1 MKIFLCGFIVA
12 MAFTAAV
19 GAQAADGKAV
29 YTSNCAMCHDNLA
42 PKIGD
47 KTAWAPLIMQGD
59 QAMVANVVK
68 GKGAMQPRAGKP
80 SLSDANIEAAV
91 EYIESK
97 SK

>member
-1 MKIFLCGFIVA
+1 MKRLLCGYVVA
-12 MAFTAAV
+12 VAFATAGGV
-19 GAQAADGKAV
+19 QAADGKAV

-47 KTAWAPLIMQGD
+47 KAAWAPLIMQGD
-59 QAMVANVVK
+59 QAMIASVIK

-80 SLSDANIEAAV
+80 TLSDANIGAAV

>member
-1 MKIFLCGFIVA
+1 MKIFLCGFAVA
-12 MAFTAAV
+12 MAFTAA
-19 GAQAADGKAV
+19 GEAHAADGKAV

-47 KTAWAPLIMQGD
+47 KAAWAPLIMQGD
-59 QAMVANVVK
+59 QAMAASVVK

-80 SLSDANIEAAV
+80 NLSDADIGAAV